1 MSTIRDVAKL
11 ANVSTATVSRVLN
24 NDSKYKMTDETKQR
38 VLDAVSKLNYELPV
52 ASAKT
57 SDAPASVEK
66 IGCILRVTKKKFN
79 DPYFM
84 SILSAV
90 EARLHKMG
98 YEISFIRNGIEMNT
112 RAQLLATFQSPVSGL
127 VLMDQLEDD
136 IYEYIRKQV
145 PHIVGICTNRTDID
159 NIDYDRFGIARES
172 TDYLIGKGHTKIG
185 FIGGGLQ
192 VSQRYHGYLT
202 AMQCAGLPINEDWI
216 IDCDWDEDICAQ
228 KIDELCKRGN
238 YPTAFYIS
246 SDLMAIAALN
256 RFFNNNI
263 KVPDD
268 VAIVSTTDIEIAK
281 YTNPPLTTFRIPAE
295 EIGYAA
301 ADLLV
306 ARIKGY
312 DLMPHKVILPSKLME
327 RGTA

>member
-1 MSTIRDVAKL
+1 MTTIRDVAKL

-38 VLDAVSKLNYELPV
+38 VLEAVSTLNYELP
-52 ASAKT
+52 
-57 SDAPASVEK
+57 PASVKQSAPVPTDTK

-90 EARLHKMG
+90 EDRLRDKG
-98 YEISFIRNGIEMNT
+98 YEIAFIRNGAEMNNH
-112 RAQLLATFQSPVSGL
+112 AQLLSAFQTPISGL
-127 VLMDQLEDD
+127 ILMDQLEDELYD
-136 IYEYIRKQV
+136 FVRKQV
-145 PHIVGICTNRTDID
+145 PHIVGISTNRTDID
-159 NIDYDRFGIARES
+159 NIDYDRFGIARSATE
-172 TDYLIGKGHTKIG
+172 YLIEKGHTKIG
-185 FIGGGLQ
+185 FIGGDLKVG
-192 VSQRYHGYLT
+192 QRYHGYLT
-202 AMQCAGLPINEDWI
+202 AMHCANLPINENWV
-216 IDCDWDEDICAQ
+216 IDCDWDEDICAE
-228 KIDELCKRGN
+228 KIDKLCELGY
-238 YPTAFYIS
+238 YPTAFYVS

-256 RFFNNNI
+256 RFYNNNI
-263 KVPDD
+263 KVPDS

-281 YTNPPLTTFRIPAE
+281 YTNPPLTTYRIPAE

-306 ARIKGY
+306 ARINGY
-312 DLMPHKVILPSKLME
+312 DLSPHKVILTSQLIE

>member
-38 VLDAVSKLNYELPV
+38 VLEAVSKLNYELPV
-52 ASAKT
+52 TSAKI
-57 SDAPASVEK
+57 SDSPASVEK

-90 EARLHKMG
+90 EDRLRKKG

-112 RAQLLATFQSPVSGL
+112 RAQLLSTFQTPVSGL
-127 VLMDQLEDD
+127 ILMDQLEDD
-136 IYEYIRKQV
+136 IYDYIRKQV

-159 NIDYDRFGIARES
+159 NIDYDRFGIARDA
-172 TDYLIGKGHTKIG
+172 TDYLIHKGHTKIG
-185 FIGGGLQ
+185 FIGGGLAL
-192 VSQRYHGYLT
+192 SHRYHGYLT
-202 AMQCAGLPINEDWI
+202 AMQCANLPINEDWI

-228 KIDELCKRGN
+228 KIDQLCKLGN
-238 YPTAFYIS
+238 YPTAFYVS

-268 VAIVSTTDIEIAK
+268 VALVSTTDIEIAK
-281 YTNPPLTTFRIPAE
+281 YTNPPLTTFHIPAE

-306 ARIKGY
+306 SRINGY
-312 DLMPHKVILPSKLME
+312 DLMTHKIVLPSKLIE